1 MPLKSGRMTRRELSF
16 VEQMARHNDS
26 TVAAKRAG
34 YAQPEIAGGVIMS
47 KPAMQAAV
55 KERERSVLITELL
68 PLANKALR
76 DVLMLE
82 GAGVP
87 WGAKM
92 KAVDIIHKHAY
103 SEQEGGSGKAPS
115 EMTPDELGAALDRLK
130 SELAERARPPVLELE
145 PEQEDIPKQDVFG

>member
-1 MPLKSGRMTRRELSF
+1 
-16 VEQMARHNDS
+16 MARHSDS

-76 DVLMLE
+76 GALMD
-82 GAGVP
+82 AGVP

-92 KAVDIIHKHAY
+92 KAVDIVHKQAFGEH
-103 SEQEGGSGKAPS
+103 EGGSGKAPS
-115 EMTPDELGAALDRLK
+115 EMTPDELAGALDRLK
-130 SELAERARPPVLELE
+130 SELAERARPAVLDLE
-145 PEQEDIPKQDVFG
+145 PAQEDIPKQDVFG